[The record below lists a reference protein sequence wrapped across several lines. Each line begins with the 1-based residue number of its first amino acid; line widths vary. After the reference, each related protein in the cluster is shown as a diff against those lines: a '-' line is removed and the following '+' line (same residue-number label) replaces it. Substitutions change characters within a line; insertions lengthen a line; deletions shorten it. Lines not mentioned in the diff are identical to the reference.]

1 MHWEITA
8 WKSQS
13 AFSIL
18 MSMHFDAVIM
28 VVCLQ
33 PPLCFEPADI
43 FSVISITFGQDHP
56 AARVNKS
63 RRY

>member
-33 PPLCFEPADI
+33 PSLCFEPADI
-43 FSVISITFGQDHP
+43 SGAISITFGQDFP
-56 AARVNKS
+56 AATG
-63 RRY
+63 

>member
-1 MHWEITA
+1 
-8 WKSQS
+8 
-13 AFSIL
+13 
-18 MSMHFDAVIM
+18 MHFDAVIM

-43 FSVISITFGQDHP
+43 SGAISITFGQDFP